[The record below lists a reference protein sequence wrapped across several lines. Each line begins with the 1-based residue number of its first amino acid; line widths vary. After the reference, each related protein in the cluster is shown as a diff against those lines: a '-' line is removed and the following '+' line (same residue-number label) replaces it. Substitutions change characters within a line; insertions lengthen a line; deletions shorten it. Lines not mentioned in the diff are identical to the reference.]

1 MTTKELKYGS
11 FIIIVILLA
20 YIIPY
25 TLLTNV
31 AAWYGSFLFW
41 SLLALVIIVINY
53 FLTRDWGE

>member
-1 MTTKELKYGS
+1 MSEKKWAVLI
-11 FIIIVILLA
+11 FAIILLA

-41 SLLALVIIVINY
+41 IVLTVGIIGIN
-53 FLTRDWGE
+53 FFMTKDWGK